1 MPTADFG
8 SILGIDPTEEWAMA
22 NKDQKKRG
30 NREAKK
36 PKKEK
41 PKKALPVSPFA
52 SLSKGGPSTP
62 PGGKR

>member
-1 MPTADFG
+1 
-8 SILGIDPTEEWAMA
+8 MA